1 MLPHIQPCES
11 TFFVQ
16 VAAPVKMLRIE
27 INNIIPG
34 ITLSETFVKCR
45 TIAKIKNEHNVK
57 R

>member
-16 VAAPVKMLRIE
+16 VAEPVKMLRIE
-27 INNIIPG
+27 ISNIIPG
-34 ITLSETFVKCR
+34 ITLSGTFVKCK
-45 TIAKIKNEHNVK
+45 TIAKIKNEHKVK